1 MGTAMGGRRLRHR
14 HRHGRAQALP
24 CPEGT
29 DGEWSG
35 MGTAMG
41 GRRLLRCRYLLVQN
55 RYNIVCCCRARL
67 FCWNGYEIVCR
78 CCCLLLVL
86 AVAAAARARCCWLCA
101 CCSCSLVLLLLVR
114 VLAGSGCLPG
124 LPSATLLTLR
134 TAKDR
139 KLTYFWC
146 AGMAT
151 RLSVVVAARCSCSPL
166 LLLLV
171 LGAAGSVP
179 AARAR
184 LWCCC
189 WCASLPAVVVCRG

>member
-1 MGTAMGGRRLRHR
+1 
-14 HRHGRAQALP
+14 
-24 CPEGT
+24 
-29 DGEWSG
+29 

-41 GRRLLRCRYLLVQN
+41 GRRLLCCRYLLAPN
-55 RYNIVCCCRARL
+55 RYNIVFCWRARL

-139 KLTYFWC
+139 KLAYFGVLEWPRDC
-146 AGMAT
+146 
-151 RLSVVVAARCSCSPL
+151 LSL
-166 LLLLV
+166 LL
-171 LGAAGSVP
+171 P

-184 LWCCC
+184 RCCC
-189 WCASLPAVVVCRG
+189 CSCSVLLAPCLLLVLACAAAARARTCCLWPSAWPP